1 MPQMPSDPNAH
12 PNYELLNLLGY
23 GLAKFG
29 LPFVREFGY
38 TTKTAFYEYFVDV
51 RIVETGSVVKNRQD
65 LFDPFFD
72 NGRKGWWQKG
82 DTYLHRKTAIDTICG
97 NMNVTQFA
105 TYVKG
110 YIASKRY
117 IEVS

>member
-1 MPQMPSDPNAH
+1 MPRSVTSDPNAH

-29 LPFVREFGY
+29 TSFIHEFGY
-38 TTKTAFYEYFVDV
+38 TTKTAFYEYFVEL
-51 RIVETGSVVKNRQD
+51 RIVATSSVVKNRQD
-65 LFDPFFD
+65 LFDPFFA
-72 NGRKGWWQKG
+72 NNRKGWWQKG
-82 DTYLHRKTAIDTICG
+82 DTYEHRKLAIDHICG

-110 YIASKRY
+110 YIVDRRY
-117 IEVS
+117 TKV